1 MPIYRYRVI
10 GTGEIFEVEQKIS
23 SKAITEHP
31 ITKQKIERIYDSPNL
46 NKTYTAGWER
56 KLSDTGKIKKAGF
69 EILEKDKIS
78 GKYFKR

>member
-1 MPIYRYRVI
+1 MPIYRYKVI
-10 GTGEIFEVEQKIS
+10 ETGEIFEVEQKIS
-23 SKAITEHP
+23 SQSITEHP
-31 ITKQKIERIYDSPNL
+31 VTKQKVERIYDSPNL

-56 KLSDTGKIKKAGF
+56 KLSDTANIKKAGF